1 MDIAFAGFAALL
13 ILLLVGWQSALMAK
27 AEPARRAQQD
37 ALIAAKAHQMAAA
50 PRPTDPF
57 NRFVDVL
64 RRRKWMRRGLS
75 GLSGIAFVLAI
86 ALIGFPFYT
95 NLVQDRIQQRLS
107 RELASPALRQAYLER
122 RVAEGDSLTRIQIPA
137 IDVDVVV
144 VEGTGPDALRAGAG
158 HYRSTP
164 LPCENGN
171 VAIAGHR
178 TTYGRPFAN
187 LDLLKAGDQITL
199 TTPIG
204 KCTYAVGTTP
214 KGRSALDD
222 KDTAFVVD
230 PSDTGVVA
238 NSSSPML
245 TLTTCH
251 PKGSAAKRLVIQ
263 AALVPT
269 SASTSPPPTGGA

>member
-1 MDIAFAGFAALL
+1 MDIVFAAVAAAL
-13 ILLLVGWQSALMAK
+13 ILLLVAWQAALLQK
-27 AEPARRAQQD
+27 AEPRRRAQRSV
-37 ALIAAKAHQMAAA
+37 LVAARAQKMATSA
-50 PRPTDPF
+50 PPTDPF
-57 NRFVDVL
+57 GRFVDL
-64 RRRKWMRRGLS
+64 LQRRPWMRRGLS
-75 GLSGIAFVLAI
+75 GASALALVVAI
-86 ALIGFPFYT
+86 ALIGWPLYT
-95 NLVQDRIQQRLS
+95 NMIQDRIQQRLS
-107 RELASPALRQAYLER
+107 RELASPELRQAYLER
-122 RVAEGDSLTRIQIPA
+122 RLAEGDSLTRIQIPS

-187 LDLLKAGDQITL
+187 LDLLEAGAQIIL

-204 KCTYAVGTTP
+204 SCTYTVNTAP
-214 KGRSALDD
+214 QGRNALDG

-230 PSDTGVVA
+230 PTDVGVVA
-238 NSSSPML
+238 NSSTAML

-251 PKGSAAKRLVIQ
+251 PKGSAAQRLVIQ
-263 AALVPT
+263 AALVP
-269 SASTSPPPTGGA
+269 SAAAATPAPSGGA